1 GARTAGRVA
10 AGRGERSMTTL
21 IVVGAQWGDEGKGK
35 VVDFLA
41 SRAQVVARYAGGNN
55 AGHTL
60 VIGGRKLVTHLVPSG
75 CAYPGTLCVLGA
87 GMVID
92 VDVFRAEV
100 EALQAAGMLAGGE
113 LRVSGDAHVIFPHH
127 RLIDGLRED
136 RARAGKLGTTRRG
149 IGPAY
154 EAKAG
159 RRGVRVRDLFR
170 PDRLRARLE
179 LAKEVVD
186 AEIARLGGEERVDI
200 DAELARAE
208 AWAAWLQG
216 MVCDTGALVD
226 EAIRS
231 GKRVL
236 FEGAQGALLDLDHG
250 TYPFVTSST
259 TLAGGACAGL
269 GIGPTAIDAV
279 WGISK
284 AYATRVGAGPF
295 PTRLDG
301 PLGDQLRRAG
311 DEFGATTG
319 RPRDCG
325 WLDLPALRHAARLNG
340 LTGLCITKLDVLAAL
355 PEVHVCRRYEGGV
368 SPGEVDLDEVR
379 PEFERVP
386 GWGDPS
392 LRDKIAAARRL
403 DDLPAAARAYLDLI
417 CDEVGVPIALVSV
430 GADRE
435 QTILLRDAF

>member
-1 GARTAGRVA
+1 
-10 AGRGERSMTTL
+10 MTTL

-35 VVDFLA
+35 VVDYLA
-41 SRAQVVARYAGGNN
+41 SQAQLVARYAGGNN

-75 CAYPGTLCVLGA
+75 CAYPGTPCVLGA

-100 EALQAAGMLAGGE
+100 EELQSAGMLQGGE
-113 LRVSGDAHVIFPHH
+113 LRVSRDAHVIFPHH
-127 RLIDGLRED
+127 RLLDGLRED
-136 RARAGKLGTTRRG
+136 RAQAAKIGTTRRG

-170 PDRLRARLE
+170 PERLRARLE

-186 AEIARLGGEERVDI
+186 AEIARLGSSERVDVA
-200 DAELARAE
+200 AELARAE
-208 AWAAWLQG
+208 AWAAWLG
-216 MVCDTGALVD
+216 DKVCDAGELVD
-226 EAIRS
+226 AAIRA

-259 TLAGGACAGL
+259 TLAGGVCS
-269 GIGPTAIDAV
+269 GIGVGPTAIDGA

-295 PTRLDG
+295 PTKLEG
-301 PLGDQLRRAG
+301 PLGDELRRAG

-325 WLDLPALRHAARLNG
+325 WLDLPALRYAARLNG
-340 LTGLCITKLDVLAAL
+340 LTGLCITKVDVLAAM
-355 PEVHVCRRYEGGV
+355 PEVQVCRAYADGA
-368 SPGEVDLDEVR
+368 SPGDVELDEV
-379 PEFERVP
+379 VP
-386 GWGDPS
+386 VLSPVAGWGDPS
-392 LRDKIAAARRL
+392 LRGRISAARRL
-403 DDLPAAARAYLDLI
+403 EDLPAAVRAYLDLI
-417 CDEVGVPIALVSV
+417 ADEVGVPITLVSL
-430 GADRE
+430 GPDRE
-435 QTILLRDAF
+435 QTILLRDPF